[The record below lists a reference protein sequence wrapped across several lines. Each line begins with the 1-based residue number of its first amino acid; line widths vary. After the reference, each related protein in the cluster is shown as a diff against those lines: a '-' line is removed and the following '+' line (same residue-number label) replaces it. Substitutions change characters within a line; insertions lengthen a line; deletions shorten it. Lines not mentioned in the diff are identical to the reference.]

1 MEPQI
6 ILFDFAGLMVFHLI
20 YSAWRIS
27 AYKVNRTTLINMK
40 MKTDRYDSPSIEI
53 LRIEVE
59 QTILTTSITGEDI
72 NEWEDMQN

>member
-1 MEPQI
+1 
-6 ILFDFAGLMVFHLI
+6 
-20 YSAWRIS
+20 
-27 AYKVNRTTLINMK
+27 

>member
-1 MEPQI
+1 
-6 ILFDFAGLMVFHLI
+6 
-20 YSAWRIS
+20 
-27 AYKVNRTTLINMK
+27 MK